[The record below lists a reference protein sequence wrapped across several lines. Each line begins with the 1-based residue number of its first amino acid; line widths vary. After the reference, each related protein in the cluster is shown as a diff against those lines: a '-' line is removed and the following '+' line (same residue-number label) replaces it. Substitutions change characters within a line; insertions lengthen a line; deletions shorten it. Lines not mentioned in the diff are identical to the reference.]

1 MPALDGGAVAGLLIG
16 AVVAAWMN
24 SPPHRRHILDP
35 DLRLAGIGIA
45 HGTPFTPEGAT
56 YTAELGSAR

>member
-1 MPALDGGAVAGLLIG
+1 
-16 AVVAAWMN
+16 MN